1 MQTPSYSWK
10 IANPSPNGCIYEA
23 DPTSNHRHRRLMD
36 EVTVEITTAV
46 CNKLKGHKRDF
57 CIADIMVTGDLELA
71 KDPFY
76 N

>member
-1 MQTPSYSWK
+1 
-10 IANPSPNGCIYEA
+10 
-23 DPTSNHRHRRLMD
+23 MD